1 MDDILGDNMDDIG
14 RVVRYSRRLERLLK
28 EHYHA
33 EGKGLH
39 QLVTSCEQ
47 RLPHDSVKQLRFVA
61 TVRNKAVHQD
71 GYEVDDIRGYE
82 RTCIKLE
89 KQLVPRATKR
99 IWWLVVSLIVAM
111 TGFAMAFYIFHWG
124 LFIEN

>member
-1 MDDILGDNMDDIG
+1 MDKIG
-14 RVVRYSRRLERLLK
+14 RVVRYSRRLERLLR

-47 RLPHDSVKQLRFVA
+47 RLPHDAIGQLRFVA

-71 GYEVDDIRGYE
+71 GYEIDDIKGYE
-82 RTCIKLE
+82 KTCRQLE
-89 KQLVPRATKR
+89 TKLVPRAGKR
-99 IWWLVVSLIVAM
+99 IWWLTFGLIFLFTAM
-111 TGFAMAFYIFHWG
+111 AMAFYVLYWG
-124 LFIEN
+124 LFIEH